1 MNAGN
6 DTNSGA
12 PSPGTI
18 AVVAGADGTF
28 RAFRTLTTRV
38 ENVDAG
44 EVRLRCVV
52 TAPQDPSARASSLG
66 SPSSPDAN
74 GPRDPPLVL
83 LLHGFPESASSW
95 EGVQRELAA
104 KGYRVVAP
112 DMRGY
117 GGSDKPWC
125 SRSSSTASPS

>member
-1 MNAGN
+1 MGCSYRLERVVRVNAGN

-28 RAFRTLTTRV
+28 H
-38 ENVDAG
+38 AG